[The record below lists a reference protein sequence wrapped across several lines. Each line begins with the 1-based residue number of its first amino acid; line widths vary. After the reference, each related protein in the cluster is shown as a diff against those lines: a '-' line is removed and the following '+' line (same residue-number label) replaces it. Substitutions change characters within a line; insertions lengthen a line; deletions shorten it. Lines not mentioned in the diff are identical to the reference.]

1 MAFFDDF
8 HALAEPKTYKYAR
21 WSINLRVSVK
31 MIVANCSAARK
42 KRLGR
47 STLVPGARIDDEES
61 SLTLMDR
68 DPGDT
73 GGISARSYRAL
84 MRHQAGAVAIVATQ
98 AGNVRAGL
106 TATAF
111 SSLSDQPPMLL
122 VCVQRK
128 AGAHDLMVQ
137 SKVFSVNILAADQQ
151 AVAVRFSGNSGVR
164 GDERFE
170 GQAWGRLKTGA
181 PVLDHALAAL
191 DCELIESHRFT
202 THTIFIGRV
211 VDGITR
217 SEAEPLLYFRGDYW
231 NLGER

>member
-1 MAFFDDF
+1 MAAEGDDRRRP
-8 HALAEPKTYKYAR
+8 LTVSRTSSGRGIRAER
-21 WSINLRVSVK
+21 
-31 MIVANCSAARK
+31 
-42 KRLGR
+42 
-47 STLVPGARIDDEES
+47 EEH

-68 DPGDT
+68 DPGDA

-98 AGNVRAGL
+98 AGSVRAGL

-111 SSLSDQPPMLL
+111 SSLSDHPPTLL

-128 AGAHDLMVQ
+128 VGAHDLIAQ
-137 SKVFSVNILAADQQ
+137 SKAFSVNILAADQQ
-151 AVAVRFSGNSGVR
+151 DVAVRFSGNSGVH
-164 GDERFE
+164 GEERFD
-170 GQAWGRLKTGA
+170 GHAWGRLKTGA

-191 DCELIESHRFT
+191 DCELVESHGFS

-211 VDGITR
+211 VDGATR
-217 SEAEPLLYFRGDYW
+217 SEAQPLLYFRGDYW